1 MSGGE
6 ADTLRC
12 VDLKILR
19 LLAIAWI
26 PIVMAL
32 VVVARL
38 VDASEGWPVFGSLLV
53 SAIGLGALVGIAW
66 LKQRPIAPADAGTY
80 GTTVLMKL
88 ALVEGV
94 GLLGFALAIAV
105 GPWWLSAIGA
115 ALSLLGL
122 RLAWPSPADR
132 ERHELLYLI

>member
-1 MSGGE
+1 M
-6 ADTLRC
+6 
-12 VDLKILR
+12 DLKILR
-19 LLAIAWI
+19 LVAIAWI
-26 PIVMAL
+26 PVAVAL
-32 VVVARL
+32 VVVARV
-38 VDASEGWPVFGSLLV
+38 VDASDGAPVFGSLLV
-53 SAIGLGALVGIAW
+53 SAIGLVTLVGIAW

-105 GPWWLSAIGA
+105 GPWWLSTIGA
-115 ALSLLGL
+115 SLSLVGL

-132 ERHELLYLI
+132 ERHELLFLI